1 MVLTVNRKLKMG
13 DIASLK
19 SARTTA
25 KIILTM
31 KLNEIK
37 VALAVD
43 GLSTVNKEDVIQ
55 QYKKFREKSE
65 IYAEAALKAET
76 ETQEDLDDHFQAQQN
91 EYIAVM
97 RDLRDAVRQNI
108 KPQIKTEVSHEKSSV
123 PSVDVTR
130 DELLS
135 ALSLNTS
142 EYIHATI

>member
-13 DIASLK
+13 DIASFK

-25 KIILTM
+25 KRILTM

-43 GLSTVNKEDVIQ
+43 DLSTVNKEDVTQ
-55 QYKKFREKSE
+55 QYKKFKEKSE

-97 RDLRDAVRQNI
+97 S
-108 KPQIKTEVSHEKSSV
+108 T
-123 PSVDVTR
+123 
-130 DELLS
+130 
-135 ALSLNTS
+135 
-142 EYIHATI
+142 